1 MERNIDDFL
10 LDPEQQQRLD
20 SLTEEQFYSSLEKE
34 ITEAIIS
41 AIAPYADH
49 QPTNIGDTQLDPLSR
64 SKSARNY
71 AYGGSGNEMIKR
83 QDKINLSRNKDL
95 NIAKSTIRSAFEAI
109 IAASNKTILGDQ
121 ITSILKQ
128 TETRLF
134 QKIDQKIKAEQ
145 NN

>member
-10 LDPEQQQRLD
+10 LDPEQQARLD

-34 ITEAIIS
+34 IVEAFVT

-49 QPTNIGDTQLDPLSR
+49 QPTNVGDTKLEPLSR
-64 SKSARNY
+64 SKSARDY
-71 AYGGSGNEMIKR
+71 AYSGKGNEMIKR
-83 QDKINLSRNKDL
+83 QDKVNLSKNKDL
-95 NIAKSTIRSAFEAI
+95 NIAKSTIRSAFQAI

-128 TETRLF
+128 TEQRLF